1 MREWVSWEEGDG
13 KRIFGSKLP
22 KATLEAKIME
32 NYPPKSE
39 ENSFQTPTTFKHK
52 GVWVKTFLDVQDL
65 KKCIFCASFLSKLLR
80 MCFTKMRKLIP
91 KKGRDR
97 KKEG

>member
-1 MREWVSWEEGDG
+1 M
-13 KRIFGSKLP
+13 
-22 KATLEAKIME
+22 
-32 NYPPKSE
+32 
-39 ENSFQTPTTFKHK
+39 
-52 GVWVKTFLDVQDL
+52 KTFLDVQDL